1 MYCTYSSKVGRLT
14 SELKRAALYIVFYF
28 IYKDLDSTPCF
39 NLNTVAYFQYQVTGH
54 INITSNSLV
63 HLFWMFLLGINVISL
78 KTNKQAKTMKLHSLI
93 SLGYFKGYVHLS
105 QTTIANVFFFLICDH
120 VLSII
125 YMVLCKQVSLEK

>member
-1 MYCTYSSKVGRLT
+1 
-14 SELKRAALYIVFYF
+14 
-28 IYKDLDSTPCF
+28 
-39 NLNTVAYFQYQVTGH
+39 
-54 INITSNSLV
+54 
-63 HLFWMFLLGINVISL
+63 MFLLGINMISL